1 MCLPFLVEP
10 ASICM
15 ACLLRRDL
23 LWCSR
28 ESSSIE
34 FSETASSLLMHL
46 AFLVDSFSTFIFLFL
61 TYFLVIMALLFL
73 FVPSYFLS
81 SFSSGIRQARKP
93 LTSSSSSSGF
103 LFARKGCT

>member
-10 ASICM
+10 ASIRI

-23 LWCSR
+23 RCSR

-73 FVPSYFLS
+73 FVLSYFLS
-81 SFSSGIRQARKP
+81 SFSSGIPQPRKP
-93 LTSSSSSSGF
+93 LTSSSSSGF